1 MKKIIISG
9 SKGFIGNNLKN
20 LFIQNGYEVYGI
32 DKKINHIRMFN
43 HVNTK
48 IIIIFINMIYLKI

>member
-20 LFIQNGYEVYGI
+20 LFIQNGYEVYI
-32 DKKINHIRMFN
+32 DKKAKHLRMFKHFDN
-43 HVNTK
+43 KNNYYFYK
-48 IIIIFINMIYLKI
+48 FDLSKN

>member
-9 SKGFIGNNLKN
+9 SQGFIGNNLKN

-32 DKKINHIRMFN
+32 DKK
-43 HVNTK
+43 K
-48 IIIIFINMIYLKI
+48 II